1 MQVYLVG
8 DADRDK
14 IIVDINNR
22 IIRHV
27 SEAFVC
33 DPLRVLRAARFSAKY
48 NFSIAKET
56 LELMKEMVINEE
68 LDSLTPERIWIELQK
83 ALMTERPWR
92 FFYVLREVGALKK
105 VFPYIYALISVPQN
119 LMHHPENCSF
129 LHTMMVLQQAVKMN
143 ASLEVRLACL
153 FHDLGKAETDIYML
167 PRHIGHEVR
176 SASKIKKLNLP
187 IPSKMRSFAAM
198 VGAEH
203 LNFHKASSYSG
214 KALARLFYRC
224 NGKDTERFK
233 MAIQACKADALG
245 RAFMEDEV
253 YTSEAVL
260 LRVVEIYES
269 IDFKKLYK
277 EALDR
282 GLEGPK
288 IGDYAKNFFIRALVK
303 EFG

>member
-8 DADRDK
+8 DTDRDK

-27 SEAFVC
+27 SEAFVD

-56 LELMKEMVINEE
+56 LELMKEMSRNGE

-83 ALMTERPWR
+83 ALMTEKPWR
-92 FFYVLREVGALKK
+92 FFYVLREVDALKK
-105 VFPYIYALISVPQN
+105 VFPYINALISVPQS
-119 LMHHPENCSF
+119 LMHHPEDCSF

-153 FHDLGKAETDIYML
+153 FHDLGKAETSIYML
-167 PRHIGHEVR
+167 PRHIGHEER
-176 SASKIKKLNLP
+176 SATKIKDLDLP

-203 LNFHKASSYSG
+203 LSFHKASSYSG

-224 NGKDTERFK
+224 NGKDTKRFK

-245 RAFMEDEV
+245 RAFMDDEV

-269 IDFKKLYK
+269 FDFKKLYK

-288 IGDYAKNFFIRALVK
+288 IGDYAKNIFIRTLVK